1 MKLRGDLWMTR
12 INPEIIKK
20 DFPIFNQDIHGRKL
34 VYLDNGATTQKPLQV
49 IEAMAGYNKIAHGNP
64 HRGAHKLS
72 VEATKAY
79 NSSKETVRK
88 FINAK
93 STEEIIFTRNTTESL
108 NLIAYS
114 YGREFINEGDEIL
127 LAISEHHSNILPW
140 QRLAKERKA
149 ILKYMYLNAEGR
161 IPLDEIKNKI
171 SEKTKLVSVGHMS
184 NVLGTIHP
192 VEEIIHHAH
201 RVGAVVVVDGAQS
214 APHMKVDVQEM
225 DADFFVFSGHKMLG
239 PMGIGVLYGKKEIL
253 EKMSPFL
260 LGGDMIE
267 YVYEQEATFAP
278 LPYRLEAG
286 TQNVEG
292 AVGIKAAMEYLE
304 KIGLDKIEEHEKEL
318 TQYALDRMLSLPYID
333 IIGPKDLE
341 MRGGLISFTIDGI
354 HPHDIATILDSYGVA
369 IRAGHH
375 CAQPLMRF
383 LDLHATS
390 RISFYLYNTKDDVD
404 QFIEGVKNVRKW
416 FGYGS

>member
-1 MKLRGDLWMTR
+1 MTR

-375 CAQPLMRF
+375 CTQPLMRF

>member
-1 MKLRGDLWMTR
+1 MTR

-292 AVGIKAAMEYLE
+292 AVGTKAAMEYLE